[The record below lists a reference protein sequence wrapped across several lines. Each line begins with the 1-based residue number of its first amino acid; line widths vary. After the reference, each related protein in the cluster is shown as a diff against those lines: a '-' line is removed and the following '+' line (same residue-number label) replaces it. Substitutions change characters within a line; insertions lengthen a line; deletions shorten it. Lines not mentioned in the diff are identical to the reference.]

1 MNKRLPCYI
10 VSDLLPLYQDDI
22 LSEQTKKD
30 IDKHLTE
37 CRECQKKMAAM
48 KTQLDIQNTNV
59 DLKINP
65 LKKTDSLGSGYS
77 IHFRCMHSDRYIR
90 VYCS

>member
-30 IDKHLTE
+30 IDK
-37 CRECQKKMAAM
+37 QF
-48 KTQLDIQNTNV
+48 KTILIESGNNMT
-59 DLKINP
+59 INSGKLSFAHYIIFSIP
-65 LKKTDSLGSGYS
+65 LYLFL
-77 IHFRCMHSDRYIR
+77 IWLIMF
-90 VYCS
+90 YCTFL

>member
-48 KTQLDIQNTNV
+48 KTQLDI
-59 DLKINP
+59 
-65 LKKTDSLGSGYS
+65 
-77 IHFRCMHSDRYIR
+77 
-90 VYCS
+90 